1 MRVHSLR
8 CKLVLGAACAVLAAG
23 ATIYSVLFNDSRLV
37 APMDFSAYVFRW
49 QDLPMLIAIPLLAA
63 YVLWV
68 AGSAFWQLL
77 RRNRRAAAAGRTR
90 TLSPRLGFL
99 GLGGFWT
106 YAQAGEVFPFCFFL
120 FFGFFGFFFEGKMS
134 GTFMDERFRENAR
147 RAQLA
152 AYRTGFG
159 ILLVTVA
166 VLGRGALGGNLEYT
180 LIALLCV
187 LSLTLGL
194 VIFLQEYLL
203 YRYDHDDALPAEDDE
218 GGGV

>member
-23 ATIYSVLFNDSRLV
+23 ATIYSVLFNDS
-37 APMDFSAYVFRW
+37 
-49 QDLPMLIAIPLLAA
+49 
-63 YVLWV
+63 
-68 AGSAFWQLL
+68 
-77 RRNRRAAAAGRTR
+77 
-90 TLSPRLGFL
+90 
-99 GLGGFWT
+99 
-106 YAQAGEVFPFCFFL
+106 
-120 FFGFFGFFFEGKMS
+120 FEGKMS

-203 YRYDHDDALPAEDDE
+203 YRYDHDDALPAKDDE
-218 GGGV
+218 CGGV